1 VAILDIIILPDE
13 RLHQV
18 SEPVTKFDSELKKL
32 ATDMGETM
40 HAANGIGLAG
50 VQVAVMKQIL
60 VIDISEMGDEDQ
72 EESESAES
80 RKKKK
85 KKTSLD
91 FVETYI
97 NPKITK
103 SSGDIE
109 YEEGCLSIPGVY
121 SKVTRARNIT
131 LEYNDLEGNLIE
143 EEASGLKAIVLQHEI
158 DHLNGVIFFDR
169 VGPMQRM
176 MLNSKYKKLRE
187 QAEEDED

>member
-1 VAILDIIILPDE
+1 MSILNIIVLPDE
-13 RLHQV
+13 RLHQA
-18 SEPVTKFDSELKKL
+18 SEPVTAFDANLKKL
-32 ATDMGETM
+32 ARDMAETM

-60 VIDISEMGDEDQ
+60 VIDVNEVDD
-72 EESESAES
+72 EESESVEE
-80 RKKKK
+80 RKSKKRK
-85 KKTSLD
+85 RSGD
-91 FVETYI
+91 GVETYI

-121 SKVTRARNIT
+121 SKVKRARHIT
-131 LEYNDLEGNLIE
+131 VEYHDLDGNLIE

-158 DHLNGVIFFDR
+158 DHLNGVLFFDR

-176 MLNSKYKKLRE
+176 MLSSKYKKLS
-187 QAEEDED
+187 QQKEED